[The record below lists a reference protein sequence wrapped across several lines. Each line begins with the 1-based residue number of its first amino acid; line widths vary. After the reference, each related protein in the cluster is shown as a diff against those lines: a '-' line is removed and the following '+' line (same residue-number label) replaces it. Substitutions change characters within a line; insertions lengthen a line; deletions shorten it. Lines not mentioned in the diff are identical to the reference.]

1 MAVKSFPQVY
11 AENPEKKLT
20 LYYLVLGFVALL
32 VGSLFGPF
40 QALNYGNVDAYPL
53 LKRLLPFVQSYYQG
67 LTLHG
72 VLNAIVFTQLL
83 AMAVMFYLPARELR
97 AYGVRP
103 NLTWGWVAWW
113 MAFLGLLVA
122 ALPLLANEAT
132 VLYTFY
138 PPLKGHWAF
147 YVGATVFVAAS
158 LVVGLLVIGM
168 WLRFKQHHPERITP
182 LATYMAVTFWLMWL
196 LASLGL
202 VVESVFL
209 LIPWSLGLVQGVD
222 PLLARTLFWYTG
234 HPIVYFWLLPAYAL
248 LYLVLPKL
256 AGGKLISD
264 PLARVVFL
272 LFLLFSVPVG
282 FHHQYADPGITPTWK
297 FVHAVLTLFVAVPSL
312 ITAFTV
318 AASLELAGRMRGG
331 KGLFGWIKALP
342 WDNPAFVAPVLG
354 LIAFIPGG
362 AGGIVN
368 ASYTLNYV
376 IHNTTWVPGHF
387 HLQVGTLVTMTMM
400 GAVFWLVPQLTGK
413 PLTEG
418 IRKAGLA
425 GMWLWFVGM
434 LVMAVGMHWQGLL
447 NVPRRAYIAQ
457 APDAYTHAA
466 VPMVFNIL
474 AGIILLLAI
483 VLFFYAF
490 FALLFRGE
498 RRAEVAAEEVPF
510 AEVLSD
516 GGDTPAMRLLD
527 RIWFWFA
534 LAVLLVV
541 LAYGPTL
548 VQLFGNLNPV
558 PGWRLW

>member
-1 MAVKSFPQVY
+1 
-11 AENPEKKLT
+11 
-20 LYYLVLGFVALL
+20 
-32 VGSLFGPF
+32 
-40 QALNYGNVDAYPL
+40 
-53 LKRLLPFVQSYYQG
+53 
-67 LTLHG
+67 
-72 VLNAIVFTQLL
+72 
-83 AMAVMFYLPARELR
+83 
-97 AYGVRP
+97 
-103 NLTWGWVAWW
+103 
-113 MAFLGLLVA
+113 
-122 ALPLLANEAT
+122 
-132 VLYTFY
+132 
-138 PPLKGHWAF
+138 
-147 YVGATVFVAAS
+147 
-158 LVVGLLVIGM
+158 
-168 WLRFKQHHPERITP
+168 
-182 LATYMAVTFWLMWL
+182 
-196 LASLGL
+196 
-202 VVESVFL
+202 
-209 LIPWSLGLVQGVD
+209 
-222 PLLARTLFWYTG
+222 
-234 HPIVYFWLLPAYAL
+234 
-248 LYLVLPKL
+248 
-256 AGGKLISD
+256 
-264 PLARVVFL
+264 
-272 LFLLFSVPVG
+272 
-282 FHHQYADPGITPTWK
+282 
-297 FVHAVLTLFVAVPSL
+297 
-312 ITAFTV
+312 
-318 AASLELAGRMRGG
+318 
-331 KGLFGWIKALP
+331 
-342 WDNPAFVAPVLG
+342 VAPVLG

-387 HLQVGTLVTMTMM
+387 HLQVGTLVTMTMT

-425 GMWLWFVGM
+425 GVWLWFVEM

-474 AGIILLLAI
+474 AGIILLLAL

-527 RIWFWFA
+527 QIWFWFA

>member
-1 MAVKSFPQVY
+1 
-11 AENPEKKLT
+11 
-20 LYYLVLGFVALL
+20 
-32 VGSLFGPF
+32 
-40 QALNYGNVDAYPL
+40 
-53 LKRLLPFVQSYYQG
+53 
-67 LTLHG
+67 
-72 VLNAIVFTQLL
+72 
-83 AMAVMFYLPARELR
+83 
-97 AYGVRP
+97 
-103 NLTWGWVAWW
+103 
-113 MAFLGLLVA
+113 
-122 ALPLLANEAT
+122 
-132 VLYTFY
+132 
-138 PPLKGHWAF
+138 
-147 YVGATVFVAAS
+147 
-158 LVVGLLVIGM
+158 
-168 WLRFKQHHPERITP
+168 
-182 LATYMAVTFWLMWL
+182 
-196 LASLGL
+196 
-202 VVESVFL
+202 
-209 LIPWSLGLVQGVD
+209 VD

-234 HPIVYFWLLPAYAL
+234 HPIVYFWLLPAYAI

-282 FHHQYADPGITPTWK
+282 FHHQYADPGIDPTWK

-376 IHNTTWVPGHF
+376 VHNTAWVPGHF

-425 GMWLWFVGM
+425 GVWLWFVGM

-483 VLFFYAF
+483 DPLLLRPLRPPPQEGAAGRGGRGGGALRRGPLGRRGQPSHAPSGPDLVLVRPGRPPGGPGLRPHLGA
-490 FALLFRGE
+490 ALRQPEPRARLAALVKGCASRARG
-498 RRAEVAAEEVPF
+498 PWP
-510 AEVLSD
+510 LSFL
-516 GGDTPAMRLLD
+516 P
-527 RIWFWFA
+527 
-534 LAVLLVV
+534 
-541 LAYGPTL
+541 P
-548 VQLFGNLNPV
+548 
-558 PGWRLW
+558 